1 MAPVVY
7 RKRRKGS
14 FCSSYGVAFYD
25 LKTLE
30 EKVVCK

>member
-1 MAPVVY
+1 MAPVVR

-14 FCSSYGVAFYD
+14 FCDRYGAAFYD
-25 LKTLE
+25 LKTSG